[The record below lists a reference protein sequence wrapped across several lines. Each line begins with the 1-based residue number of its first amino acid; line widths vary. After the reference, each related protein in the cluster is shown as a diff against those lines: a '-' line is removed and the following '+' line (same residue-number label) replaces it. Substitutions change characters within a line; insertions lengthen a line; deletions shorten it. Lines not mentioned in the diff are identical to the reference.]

1 MVSEG
6 TAAENLTR
14 NGAKGMNILHVTH
27 NYHPVVGGAELMMK
41 HISEGLARRG
51 HRVTVITSNAP
62 SAEAYVNSRI
72 KTLPSGS
79 EIINGVL
86 VKRLPIL
93 QLPLPIQMLLGG
105 IMIAF
110 WRGSLPGNDLIRILW
125 NGPYMRGLHRQI
137 SETEADLV
145 VAIPFPFLHIYRAS
159 SAARKKGVPLVVIP
173 CSHPLDAF
181 AFENPRHYRLLRS
194 SQAVIANTGYEKEYL
209 ISMGVPG
216 GKIHVAGEGVSPAD
230 FDGGDI
236 GIVPGDFR
244 RKYGI
249 DDHEKV
255 ILFVGRKTAGKGL
268 RALLSAMQSVWQ
280 SDPEVKLVIAGS
292 STEFFGRVI
301 EPRIAQLPEGLGRN
315 VINIDDFK
323 ESDKPSFYRDCDIFV
338 LPSKI
343 ESFGIVFLEAWIC
356 SKPVIGCRTGPVA
369 LVVSEGQDGLL
380 VPYGDAEQLSKAIM
394 RLLADEG
401 LRRKLGHNGRE
412 KVLRQYTWDR
422 IVSKVERIYQALVQE
437 RGAKEARR
445 LYGPTSG

>member
-1 MVSEG
+1 
-6 TAAENLTR
+6 
-14 NGAKGMNILHVTH
+14 MNILHVTH
-27 NYHPVVGGAELMMK
+27 NYHPVIGGAELMMK
-41 HISEGLARRG
+41 HISEGLAKRG
-51 HRVTVITSNAP
+51 HQVTILTSNAP
-62 SAEAYVNSRI
+62 SAEAYVNSRV
-72 KTLPSGS
+72 KTLPSGG
-79 EIINGVL
+79 EIVNGV
-86 VKRLPIL
+86 VVRRLPL
-93 QLPLPIQMLLGG
+93 WQLPFPIQTLLAG
-105 IMIAF
+105 IMIVF
-110 WRGSLPGNDLIRILW
+110 WRGGFPFNDLIRILW
-125 NGPYMRGLHRQI
+125 NGPHIRGLHRQI
-137 SETEADLV
+137 MEAQADIV
-145 VAIPFPFLHIYRAS
+145 VAIPFPFLHIYRAA

-181 AFENPRHYRLLRS
+181 AFENPRHYRLLQS

-216 GKIHVAGEGVSPAD
+216 EKIHVAGEGVNPED
-230 FDGGDI
+230 FDGI
-236 GIVPGDFR
+236 AQGDFR
-244 RKYGI
+244 CKYGI

-292 STEFFGRVI
+292 STEFFQRVI
-301 EPRIAQLPEGLGRN
+301 KPRIAQLPEELGRN

-356 SKPVIGCRTGPVA
+356 GKPVIGCRTGPMTS
-369 LVVSEGQDGLL
+369 VVSEGQDGLL
-380 VPYGDAEQLSKAIM
+380 VPHDDAEELSKAIT

-422 IVSKVERIYQALVQE
+422 IVSKVESIYQALVQE
-437 RGAKEARR
+437 RGV
-445 LYGPTSG
+445 YGSTPG